1 MKKTVITIARSY
13 GSGGRTLGKLL
24 AEELGINC
32 YDREILRMASDD
44 SGINEALFGQT
55 DEKLKK
61 SPLFRIARKNPYK
74 GGVIP
79 PESADFVSDDN
90 LFNYQAKVI
99 RELAE
104 EESCIIIG
112 RCADYVLK
120 DDPNVLRLFFFAP
133 KEDCIVRVM
142 EHDGITGR
150 DAENKIEKIDKHRA
164 DYYKYYTGKDWYDAR
179 NYDFCLDTTSMGY
192 EKLVEVV
199 KEVPL
204 EQLVL
209 ETDSPYLTPVPNRGK
224 RNDSRQLT
232 HVVDAIAQIK
242 GISREEVIRVT
253 EQNARRMYRIR
264 G

>member
-112 RCADYVLK
+112 RCANYIYRDDKDCVSVYLHADREIRCERLQKRDQISEKEALK
-120 DDPNVLRLFFFAP
+120 NIQEVDEKRAAFQEQCTSTRWGDGNEYDL
-133 KEDCIVRVM
+133 CI
-142 EHDGITGR
+142 D
-150 DAENKIEKIDKHRA
+150 
-164 DYYKYYTGKDWYDAR
+164 TGKIGIENA
-179 NYDFCLDTTSMGY
+179 
-192 EKLVEVV
+192 VEMI
-199 KEVPL
+199 L
-204 EQLVL
+204 E
-209 ETDSPYLTPVPNRGK
+209 Y
-224 RNDSRQLT
+224 
-232 HVVDAIAQIK
+232 
-242 GISREEVIRVT
+242 IRF
-253 EQNARRMYRIR
+253 ENIF
-264 G
+264 

>member
-99 RELAE
+99 R
-104 EESCIIIG
+104 
-112 RCADYVLK
+112 
-120 DDPNVLRLFFFAP
+120 LFFFAP

-199 KEVPL
+199 KNFIEVY
-204 EQLVL
+204 Q
-209 ETDSPYLTPVPNRGK
+209 S
-224 RNDSRQLT
+224 
-232 HVVDAIAQIK
+232 
-242 GISREEVIRVT
+242 
-253 EQNARRMYRIR
+253 
-264 G
+264 